1 MATHI
6 FEERRKRE
14 VDPTLSL
21 LQDNLLDKP
30 YNQKEV
36 YAQEKMHE
44 IHHLL
49 ETGTHWASEQQ
60 SMSPEKLKSL
70 MKLGSGVSKVI
81 NFTDK

>member
-1 MATHI
+1 MATHV

-36 YAQEKMHE
+36 YAREKTHE
-44 IHHLL
+44 IHHLP
-49 ETGTHWASEQQ
+49 ETGNHWASELQ
-60 SMSPEKLKSL
+60 SMSPENLRA
-70 MKLGSGVSKVI
+70 
-81 NFTDK
+81 